1 MTIQQYYD
9 AKALHDSMVDYAV
22 QYAIEDV
29 KVIQAMEIIYKH
41 LNNVQDKYER
51 SLLNKF

>member
-9 AKALHDSMVDYAV
+9 AKSLHDSMVDYAV
-22 QYAIEDV
+22 QYDIEDV
-29 KVIQAMEIIYKH
+29 KVLQAMEVLYKN

-51 SLLNKF
+51 DLRKLI